1 MSLERKE
8 PNYFGAGPAQLPT
21 SVLQQAAKD
30 LINFQDLGIGAGEIS
45 HRSPAGVE
53 IVDNTKAYLKKLW
66 HIPDTHEVFFLQG
79 GGTTGFSSIPTN
91 LTASFAK
98 KHGKAGK
105 PAYVITGN
113 WSSKAR
119 EEADRLGFET
129 QVVVNAKAVDGKF
142 GDIPDVSKWNIPK
155 PEDTPYVYYCDN
167 ETVHGVEFRE
177 FPFDQFKGIEV
188 VADMSSDFLSKPV
201 DFSKYGVVFGGA
213 QKNVGI
219 AGVTIYIIKKALL
232 DYPTVGELRKLDIP
246 IAPIAF
252 DYPTVVSKDSAYN
265 TIPTFA
271 VHIIEL
277 VLERLI
283 KNGGIKNQEQE
294 NIKKSNLLYSTLEK
308 YPAIYNL
315 PVSKR
320 ARSRMNVVFTL
331 KDKSLDAIFLKE
343 AAAQKLGGLKGH
355 RSVGGMR
362 ASLYNAVT
370 YHSVELLAQFVENFA
385 KEHQQ

>member
-79 GGTTGFSSIPTN
+79 G
-91 LTASFAK
+91 
-98 KHGKAGK
+98 
-105 PAYVITGN
+105 GN